1 MEDLFPSQNP
11 RDSIYWYSYG
21 VNWRAGIAV
30 RPFHPSGVCRGA
42 NICMQWICGTTPSL
56 PGFVASVN
64 TSVTVPI
71 GLTHLYYICFL
82 TGFIISAAVFCI
94 LHWVFPVPEVQR
106 FVESAGSVQVFV
118 REYREEW
125 DGSAEGV
132 EGVVRVGGGKI

>member
-1 MEDLFPSQNP
+1 MYAVDMRHNAFPAWFRGERQYK
-11 RDSIYWYSYG
+11 RYSAY
-21 VNWRAGIAV
+21 RS
-30 RPFHPSGVCRGA
+30 H
-42 NICMQWICGTTPSL
+42 
-56 PGFVASVN
+56 
-64 TSVTVPI
+64 TSV
-71 GLTHLYYICFL
+71 LYML
-82 TGFIISAAVFCI
+82 LDGFHYQRGGFCI